1 MEPTAVSWIDS
12 VAGAASGFAVALLF
26 LVNGA
31 FAAGVMLLRD
41 RRFVNKWTKPLVVTD
56 TALLGLALGAP
67 VLGIAMKL
75 GVRAFELAVTTP
87 ISLFAGK

>member
-12 VAGAASGFAVALLF
+12 VAGAASGLAVALLV

-41 RRFVNKWTKPLVVTD
+41 HSFVNKWTKPLVVTD
-56 TALLGLALGAP
+56 AALLGLALGAP
-67 VLGIAMKL
+67 VLGIAMRL
-75 GVRAFELAVTTP
+75 GVRAFELVVTVP
-87 ISLFAGK
+87 INLFAGR